1 MFNKLLCFHKELNMG
16 LFSNLK
22 QGAFLT
28 KCKITYA
35 GYGLQKSSAE
45 ALVDFGAKI
54 LLDCYKNKSNP
65 EAALAILCGMVIK
78 NKSEV
83 PMNILGAA
91 DRFAQIFIERYPHE
105 ALTANVLNIINEAKT

>member
-1 MFNKLLCFHKELNMG
+1 MG
-16 LFSNLK
+16 LFTNLK

-28 KCKITYA
+28 KCKVTYS

-45 ALVDFGAKI
+45 SLVDYGAEI
-54 LLDCYKNKSNP
+54 LLDCYKNNSNP
-65 EAALAILCGMVIK
+65 EAALAILCSIVIK

-105 ALTANVLNIINEAKT
+105 GLTRNILSIIKETKE